1 MFNKFKNSI
10 NQNLNKFFIKENHEG
25 KMVYELLHIYIQYLP
40 LTDCSHFIENY
51 YVSKM

>member
-25 KMVYELLHIYIQYLP
+25 KMVYELLHIYIYNTYHLQTVVIL
-40 LTDCSHFIENY
+40 
-51 YVSKM
+51 